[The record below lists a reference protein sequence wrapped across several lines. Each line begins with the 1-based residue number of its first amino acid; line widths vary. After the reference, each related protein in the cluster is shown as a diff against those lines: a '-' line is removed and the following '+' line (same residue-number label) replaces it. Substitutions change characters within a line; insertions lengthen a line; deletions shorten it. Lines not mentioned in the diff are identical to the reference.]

1 MLLVFIFN
9 IYHPDQKS
17 IPANHFFRNFKERLN
32 LSNTIFFP
40 DRFENRVTI
49 YGGAAKSR
57 QTQTGGKKMKKNT
70 QLEKLLNEIASEAI
84 LKRLLE
90 DPRRIE
96 QEDLLRLLPED
107 RAILLRNHP
116 ISSRRQPILPAE
128 KFHAFLTNRKRKLM
142 KELKLPAGIVK
153 CRSFRFCSNGWI
165 GLITPSGVYKQRLF
179 IFLWILSVLS
189 SKNAVGVII
198 HRIMKEGGLFQ
209 VSFSETLEA

>member
-1 MLLVFIFN
+1 MRFLRTFAGVSRQSRMGSRRSSHSCISSPSERISTASTGEPLGPGTVRRS
-9 IYHPDQKS
+9 PTV
-17 IPANHFFRNFKERLN
+17 PATGECRGTETKEAGWAMQEPFFTWSPF
-32 LSNTIFFP
+32 
-40 DRFENRVTI
+40 VTHTS
-49 YGGAAKSR
+49 GGAP
-57 QTQTGGKKMKKNT
+57 TFC
-70 QLEKLLNEIASEAI
+70 
-84 LKRLLE
+84 
-90 DPRRIE
+90 
-96 QEDLLRLLPED
+96 LPED